1 MLIRARALYHKNP
14 KNRKKKLIKIKIKN
28 EKEKIK
34 MAKNY
39 TFNEAVKIIAAG
51 TDMETITD
59 IGRRYPV
66 LATKIAAVAAKA
78 GEEFVDLMGYMPDY
92 LTANKVNSAI
102 KAGITE
108 SGSDEDAD
116 EAETTADD
124 ANDTNAAAEATAQW
138 DESMSAKQLWDI
150 LGKAGKRKLA
160 KSTKKADL
168 VEACKQAFGAA
179 TEAEASDTEA
189 EAEDTEAKDDAADAD
204 VNPYDGKS
212 AMELFKEC
220 KARKIK
226 TVPKKPAKFY
236 ADLLAKDD
244 TAKAKAEAK
253 DTETKSDDDDWGD
266 DDEAETTKAEDKK
279 ASKATAKGNKAKTA
293 KKAEAESEDDDWD
306 I

>member
-1 MLIRARALYHKNP
+1 
-14 KNRKKKLIKIKIKN
+14 
-28 EKEKIK
+28 

-39 TFNEAVKIIAAG
+39 TFNEAVKIIAKG
-51 TDMETITD
+51 TDLEAITD

-66 LATKIAAVAAKA
+66 LAHKIAVVTAKA

-92 LTANKVNSAI
+92 LTANKVNTAI

-108 SGSDEDAD
+108 SGSDEDAED
-116 EAETTADD
+116 TEAEATTED
-124 ANDTNAAAEATAQW
+124 AGEDATEATAQW
-138 DESMSAKQLWDI
+138 DESMSVKQLWDI

-179 TEAEASDTEA
+179 TEA
-189 EAEDTEAKDDAADAD
+189 
-204 VNPYDGKS
+204 NPYEGKS

-226 TVPKKPAKFY
+226 AAPKKPAKFY
-236 ADLLAKDD
+236 ADLLIKDD
-244 TAKAKAEAK
+244 AAKAEA
-253 DTETKSDDDDWGD
+253 TEAESEEDDDWGD
-266 DDEAETTKAEDKK
+266 EEAEAPKKEDKK
-279 ASKATAKGNKAKTA
+279 AAPKASAKGGKAKASA
-293 KKAEAESEDDDWD
+293 KKAEAESEDDEDWD

>member
-1 MLIRARALYHKNP
+1 
-14 KNRKKKLIKIKIKN
+14 
-28 EKEKIK
+28 

-39 TFNEAVKIIAAG
+39 TFNEAVKIIAKG
-51 TDMETITD
+51 TDLEAITD

-66 LATKIAAVAAKA
+66 LAHKIAVVTAKA
-78 GEEFVDLMGYMPDY
+78 GEEFIDLMGYMPDY
-92 LTANKVNSAI
+92 LTANKVNTAI

-108 SGSDEDAD
+108 SGSDEDAED
-116 EAETTADD
+116 TEAEATTED
-124 ANDTNAAAEATAQW
+124 AGEDATEATAQW

-179 TEAEASDTEA
+179 TEAEAEDA
-189 EAEDTEAKDDAADAD
+189 EA
-204 VNPYDGKS
+204 NPYEGKS

-226 TVPKKPAKFY
+226 AAPKKPAKFY
-236 ADLLAKDD
+236 ADMLIKDD
-244 TAKAKAEAK
+244 AAKAEAA
-253 DTETKSDDDDWGD
+253 EAESEEDDDWGD
-266 DDEAETTKAEDKK
+266 EEAEAPKKEEKK
-279 ASKATAKGNKAKTA
+279 AAKPAAKGGKAKAA
-293 KKAEAESEDDDWD
+293 KKAEAESEDDDDWD

>member
-1 MLIRARALYHKNP
+1 
-14 KNRKKKLIKIKIKN
+14 
-28 EKEKIK
+28 

-39 TFNEAVKIIAAG
+39 TFNEAVKIIAKG
-51 TDMETITD
+51 TDLEAITD

-66 LATKIAAVAAKA
+66 LAHKIAVVTAKA

-92 LTANKVNSAI
+92 LTANKVNTAI
-102 KAGITE
+102 NAGITE
-108 SGSDEDAD
+108 SGSDDEDA
-116 EAETTADD
+116 T
-124 ANDTNAAAEATAQW
+124 EATAQW

-179 TEAEASDTEA
+179 TEVEAEDA
-189 EAEDTEAKDDAADAD
+189 EAEDDATEA
-204 VNPYDGKS
+204 NPYEGKS

-226 TVPKKPAKFY
+226 AAPKKPAKFY
-236 ADLLAKDD
+236 ADLLIKDD
-244 TAKAKAEAK
+244 AAKAEA
-253 DTETKSDDDDWGD
+253 TEAESEEDDDWGD
-266 DDEAETTKAEDKK
+266 EEAEAPKKEDKK
-279 ASKATAKGNKAKTA
+279 AAPKASAKGDKAKAA
-293 KKAEAESEDDDWD
+293 KKAEAESEDDEDWD

>member
-1 MLIRARALYHKNP
+1 
-14 KNRKKKLIKIKIKN
+14 
-28 EKEKIK
+28 

-39 TFNEAVKIIAAG
+39 TFNEAVKIIANG
-51 TDMETITD
+51 TDLEAITD

-66 LATKIAAVAAKA
+66 LAHKIAVVAAKA

-92 LTANKVNSAI
+92 LTANKVNTAI

-108 SGSDEDAD
+108 SGSEDDEDT
-116 EAETTADD
+116 EAEATED
-124 ANDTNAAAEATAQW
+124 AGEDATEATAQW

-179 TEAEASDTEA
+179 TEAEAEDA
-189 EAEDTEAKDDAADAD
+189 EAEDDATEA
-204 VNPYDGKS
+204 NPYEGKS

-226 TVPKKPAKFY
+226 AAPKKPAKFY
-236 ADLLAKDD
+236 ADLLIKDD
-244 TAKAKAEAK
+244 AAKAEATEAESEEDDDWGDEEAEAPKKEDKKAASKASAKGGKAKAAKAEAK
-253 DTETKSDDDDWGD
+253 AE
-266 DDEAETTKAEDKK
+266 DDE
-279 ASKATAKGNKAKTA
+279 
-293 KKAEAESEDDDWD
+293 DWD

>member
-1 MLIRARALYHKNP
+1 
-14 KNRKKKLIKIKIKN
+14 
-28 EKEKIK
+28 

-39 TFNEAVKIIAAG
+39 TFNEAVKIIAKG
-51 TDMETITD
+51 TDLEAITD

-66 LATKIAAVAAKA
+66 LATKVAVVAAKA

-92 LTANKVNSAI
+92 LTANKVNTAI

-108 SGSDEDAD
+108 SGSDEDAED
-116 EAETTADD
+116 TEAEATTED
-124 ANDTNAAAEATAQW
+124 ANEDATEATAQW

-168 VEACKQAFGAA
+168 IEACKQAFGAA
-179 TEAEASDTEA
+179 TEAEDAETEDDATEA
-189 EAEDTEAKDDAADAD
+189 
-204 VNPYDGKS
+204 NPYEGKS

-226 TVPKKPAKFY
+226 AAPKKPAKFY
-236 ADLLAKDD
+236 ADLLLKDD
-244 TAKAKAEAK
+244 AAKAET
-253 DTETKSDDDDWGD
+253 TESDDDWGD
-266 DDEAETTKAEDKK
+266 EEAEAPKKEDKK
-279 ASKATAKGNKAKTA
+279 AAPKTSAKSGKAKA
-293 KKAEAESEDDDWD
+293 DKKAEAESEDDDDWD

>member
-1 MLIRARALYHKNP
+1 
-14 KNRKKKLIKIKIKN
+14 
-28 EKEKIK
+28 

-39 TFNEAVKIIAAG
+39 TFNEAVKIIAKG
-51 TDMETITD
+51 TDLEAITD

-66 LATKIAAVAAKA
+66 LAHKIAVVTAKA

-92 LTANKVNSAI
+92 LTANKVNTAI

-108 SGSDEDAD
+108 SGSDEDAED
-116 EAETTADD
+116 TEAEATTED
-124 ANDTNAAAEATAQW
+124 AGEDATEATAQW

-179 TEAEASDTEA
+179 TEAEASDTET
-189 EAEDTEAKDDAADAD
+189 EAKDSEAKDDAADA
-204 VNPYDGKS
+204 NPYDGKS

-226 TVPKKPAKFY
+226 AVPKKPAKFY
-236 ADLLAKDD
+236 ADLLIKDD
-244 TAKAKAEAK
+244 TAKAEATEAES
-253 DTETKSDDDDWGD
+253 EEDDDWGD
-266 DDEAETTKAEDKK
+266 EEAEAPKKEDKK
-279 ASKATAKGNKAKTA
+279 AAPKASAKGGKAKAA
-293 KKAEAESEDDDWD
+293 KKAEAESEDDEDWD

>member
-1 MLIRARALYHKNP
+1 
-14 KNRKKKLIKIKIKN
+14 
-28 EKEKIK
+28 

-39 TFNEAVKIIAAG
+39 TFNEAVKIIAKG
-51 TDMETITD
+51 TDLEAITD

-66 LATKIAAVAAKA
+66 LAHKIAVVTAKA

-92 LTANKVNSAI
+92 LTANKVNTAI

-108 SGSDEDAD
+108 SGSDEDAED
-116 EAETTADD
+116 TEAEAEATTED
-124 ANDTNAAAEATAQW
+124 AGEDVTEATAQW

-179 TEAEASDTEA
+179 TEAEAEDA
-189 EAEDTEAKDDAADAD
+189 EAEDDATEA
-204 VNPYDGKS
+204 NPYEGKS

-226 TVPKKPAKFY
+226 AAPKKPAKFY
-236 ADLLAKDD
+236 ADLLIKDD
-244 TAKAKAEAK
+244 AAKAEA
-253 DTETKSDDDDWGD
+253 TEAESEEDDDWSD
-266 DDEAETTKAEDKK
+266 EEAEAPKKEEKK
-279 ASKATAKGNKAKTA
+279 AAKPAAKGGNAKAA
-293 KKAEAESEDDDWD
+293 KKAETESEDDDDWD

>member
-1 MLIRARALYHKNP
+1 
-14 KNRKKKLIKIKIKN
+14 
-28 EKEKIK
+28 

-39 TFNEAVKIIAAG
+39 TFNEAVKIIAKG
-51 TDMETITD
+51 TDLEAITD

-66 LATKIAAVAAKA
+66 LAHKIAVVTAKA

-92 LTANKVNSAI
+92 LTANKVNTAI
-102 KAGITE
+102 KAGIAE
-108 SGSDEDAD
+108 SGSDDEDAED
-116 EAETTADD
+116 TEAEATTED
-124 ANDTNAAAEATAQW
+124 AGEDATEATAQW

-179 TEAEASDTEA
+179 TEAEAEDA
-189 EAEDTEAKDDAADAD
+189 EAEDDATEA
-204 VNPYDGKS
+204 NPYEGKS

-226 TVPKKPAKFY
+226 AAPKKPAKFY
-236 ADLLAKDD
+236 ADLLLKDD
-244 TAKAKAEAK
+244 AAKAEA
-253 DTETKSDDDDWGD
+253 T
-266 DDEAETTKAEDKK
+266 
-279 ASKATAKGNKAKTA
+279 
-293 KKAEAESEDDDWD
+293 EAESEDDDWSDEEAEAPKKEDKKAASKASAKGGKAKAAKAEAKAEDDEDWD

>member
-1 MLIRARALYHKNP
+1 
-14 KNRKKKLIKIKIKN
+14 
-28 EKEKIK
+28 

-39 TFNEAVKIIAAG
+39 TFNEAVKIIAKG
-51 TDMETITD
+51 TDLEAITD

-66 LATKIAAVAAKA
+66 LAHKIAVVTAKA

-92 LTANKVNSAI
+92 LTANKVNIAI
-102 KAGITE
+102 KVGITE
-108 SGSDEDAD
+108 SGSDEDAED
-116 EAETTADD
+116 TEAEATTED
-124 ANDTNAAAEATAQW
+124 AGEDAAEATAQW

-179 TEAEASDTEA
+179 TEA
-189 EAEDTEAKDDAADAD
+189 
-204 VNPYDGKS
+204 NPYEGKS

-226 TVPKKPAKFY
+226 AAPKKPAKFY
-236 ADLLAKDD
+236 ADLLIKDD
-244 TAKAKAEAK
+244 AAKAEA
-253 DTETKSDDDDWGD
+253 TEAESEEDDDWGD
-266 DDEAETTKAEDKK
+266 EEAEAPKKEDKK
-279 ASKATAKGNKAKTA
+279 AAPKASAKGGKAKAA
-293 KKAEAESEDDDWD
+293 KKAEAESEDDEDWD

>member
-1 MLIRARALYHKNP
+1 
-14 KNRKKKLIKIKIKN
+14 
-28 EKEKIK
+28 

-39 TFNEAVKIIAAG
+39 TFNEAVKIIAKG
-51 TDMETITD
+51 TDLEAITD

-66 LATKIAAVAAKA
+66 LAHKIAVVTAKA

-92 LTANKVNSAI
+92 LTANKVNTAI

-108 SGSDEDAD
+108 SGSDEDAED
-116 EAETTADD
+116 AEAEATTED
-124 ANDTNAAAEATAQW
+124 AGEDVTEATAQW

-179 TEAEASDTEA
+179 TEAEAEDA
-189 EAEDTEAKDDAADAD
+189 EAEDDATEA
-204 VNPYDGKS
+204 NPYEGKS

-226 TVPKKPAKFY
+226 AVPKKPAKFY
-236 ADLLAKDD
+236 ADLLIKDD
-244 TAKAKAEAK
+244 AAKAEA
-253 DTETKSDDDDWGD
+253 TEAESEEDDDWGD
-266 DDEAETTKAEDKK
+266 EEAEAPKKEKKALDKK
-279 ASKATAKGNKAKTA
+279 PA
-293 KKAEAESEDDDWD
+293 KKAAAKDEDEDDDWN

>member
-1 MLIRARALYHKNP
+1 
-14 KNRKKKLIKIKIKN
+14 
-28 EKEKIK
+28 

-39 TFNEAVKIIAAG
+39 TIKEAVEIIAKG
-51 TDMETITD
+51 TDLEAITD

-66 LATKIAAVAAKA
+66 LAHKIAVVTAKA

-92 LTANKVNSAI
+92 LTANKVNTAI

-108 SGSDEDAD
+108 SGSDDEDAED
-116 EAETTADD
+116 TEAEATTED
-124 ANDTNAAAEATAQW
+124 AGEDATEATAQW

-168 VEACKQAFGAA
+168 IEACKQAFGTSA
-179 TEAEASDTEA
+179 TEDDEAETEA
-189 EAEDTEAKDDAADAD
+189 
-204 VNPYDGKS
+204 NPYDGKS

-226 TVPKKPAKFY
+226 AAPKKPAKFY
-236 ADLLAKDD
+236 ADLLIKDD
-244 TAKAKAEAK
+244 AAKAEA
-253 DTETKSDDDDWGD
+253 T
-266 DDEAETTKAEDKK
+266 
-279 ASKATAKGNKAKTA
+279 
-293 KKAEAESEDDDWD
+293 EAESEDDDDWD

>member
-1 MLIRARALYHKNP
+1 
-14 KNRKKKLIKIKIKN
+14 
-28 EKEKIK
+28 

-39 TFNEAVKIIAAG
+39 TFNEAVKIIANGA
-51 TDMETITD
+51 DLEAITD

-66 LATKIAAVAAKA
+66 LAHKIAVVAAKA

-92 LTANKVNSAI
+92 LTANKVNTAI

-108 SGSDEDAD
+108 SGSDEDA
-116 EAETTADD
+116 E
-124 ANDTNAAAEATAQW
+124 DTEAEATEDAGEGATGATVQW

-179 TEAEASDTEA
+179 TEAEDDATEA
-189 EAEDTEAKDDAADAD
+189 
-204 VNPYDGKS
+204 NPYEGKS

-226 TVPKKPAKFY
+226 AAPKKPAKFY
-236 ADLLAKDD
+236 ADLLLKDD
-244 TAKAKAEAK
+244 AAKAEA
-253 DTETKSDDDDWGD
+253 T
-266 DDEAETTKAEDKK
+266 
-279 ASKATAKGNKAKTA
+279 
-293 KKAEAESEDDDWD
+293 EAESEDDDWSDEEAEAPKKEDKKAASKASAKGGKAKAAKAEAKAEDDEDWD